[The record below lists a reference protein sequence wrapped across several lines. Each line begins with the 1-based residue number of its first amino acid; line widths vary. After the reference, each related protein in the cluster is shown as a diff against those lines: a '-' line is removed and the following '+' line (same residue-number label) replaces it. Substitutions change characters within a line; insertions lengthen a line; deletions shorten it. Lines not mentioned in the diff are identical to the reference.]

1 MTVNNG
7 QVINWFTNRIGKL
20 TYSMNGSRNGSDG
33 TADCSGSI
41 SQALIEAS
49 GVNNGLLSTVS
60 LAGYLAKLGYQ
71 KVYSGP
77 TAGTGGIQDG
87 DIILMSATDDMAG
100 SGGAGGHVGVI
111 HQGSN
116 FISCTATRWA
126 DGATFVEGEAI
137 QSAPW
142 EQYKNVTRLKAHSE
156 IWRNGQPV
164 QSQVQRPRGGI
175 AVDGIWGHDTWKGV
189 QEMLIRIGYNLA
201 PDGADGIGG
210 PITIKALQRALNAK
224 LRISLDV
231 DGIMGAQ
238 TIKALQRLMGT
249 TQDGVIS
256 RPSSQMVIALQNK
269 INSGQV
275 WI

>member
-1 MTVNNG
+1 MTVNND
-7 QVINWFTNRIGKL
+7 QVINWFTDRIGEI
-20 TYSMNGSRNGSDG
+20 TYSMDGSRNGSDG

-49 GVNNGLLSTVS
+49 GVNNGLLSTIS
-60 LAGYLAKLGYQ
+60 LDGYLAKLGYQ

-77 TAGTGGIQDG
+77 TAGAVNTQHG
-87 DIILMSATDDMAG
+87 DIILMSITDDMAG
-100 SGGAGGHVGVI
+100 SGGTGGHVGVI
-111 HQGSN
+111 HQGGN
-116 FISCTATRWA
+116 FISCTATRWT
-126 DGATFVEGEAI
+126 DGATFVEGQAI

-156 IWRNGQPV
+156 IWRNGQP
-164 QSQVQRPRGGI
+164 SCGI

-189 QEMLIRIGYNLA
+189 QEMLIRIGHNLA

-210 PITIKALQRALNAK
+210 PITTKALQRALNAK
-224 LRISLDV
+224 LRINLDV
-231 DGIMGAQ
+231 VGIMGAQ
-238 TIKALQRLMGT
+238 TVKALHKLMGT
-249 TQDGVIS
+249 PQDGVIS
-256 RPSSQMVIALQNK
+256 SPSSKMVIALQEK

>member
-1 MTVNNG
+1 MTVNNN
-7 QVINWFTNRIGKL
+7 QVISWFTNRIGEL
-20 TYSMNGSRNGSDG
+20 TYSMEGSRNGSDG
-33 TADCSGSI
+33 TADCSGSV

-49 GVNNGLLSTVS
+49 GVNEGLLSTVS
-60 LAGYLAKLGYQ
+60 LAGYLQRLGYQ

-77 TAGTGGIQDG
+77 TAGADGIQDG

-100 SGGAGGHVGVI
+100 SGGSGGHVGVI

-116 FISCTATRWA
+116 FISCTATRWT
-126 DGATFVEGEAI
+126 DGATFVEGQAI

-156 IWRNGQPV
+156 IWRNGQPE
-164 QSQVQRPRGGI
+164 QRPIGGI
-175 AVDGIWGHDTWKGV
+175 AVDGVWGHDTWKGV
-189 QEMLIRIGYNLA
+189 QEMLIRIGHNLA

-224 LRISLDV
+224 LRVNLDV
-231 DGIMGAQ
+231 DGIMGMQ
-238 TIKALQRLMGT
+238 TVKALQKLMGT
-249 TQDGVIS
+249 PQDGVIS
-256 RPSSQMVIALQNK
+256 SPSSQMVIALQEK

>member
-1 MTVNNG
+1 MTVNNN
-7 QVINWFTNRIGKL
+7 QVINWFANRVGKL
-20 TYSMNGSRNGSDG
+20 TYSMEGSRNGSDG
-33 TADCSGSI
+33 TADCSGSV

-60 LAGYLAKLGYQ
+60 LAGYIQRLGYQ

-77 TAGTGGIQDG
+77 TAGADGVQDG
-87 DIILMSATDDMAG
+87 DIILMSITDDMEG
-100 SGGAGGHVGVI
+100 SGGTGGHVGVI
-111 HQGSN
+111 HQGGN

-126 DGATFVEGEAI
+126 DGATFVEGQAI

-156 IWRNGQPV
+156 LWRNGQSV
-164 QSQVQRPRGGI
+164 QRQVQRPSGGI
-175 AVDGIWGHDTWKGV
+175 VVDGIWGHDTWKGI
-189 QEMLIRIGYNLA
+189 QEMLIRIGYKLV
-201 PDGADGIGG
+201 ADGIGG

-224 LRISLDV
+224 LRINLDV
-231 DGIMGAQ
+231 DGIMGTQ
-238 TIKALQRLMGT
+238 TVKALQKLMGT
-249 TQDGVIS
+249 PQDGVIS
-256 RPSSQMVIALQNK
+256 SPRSQMVIALQNK